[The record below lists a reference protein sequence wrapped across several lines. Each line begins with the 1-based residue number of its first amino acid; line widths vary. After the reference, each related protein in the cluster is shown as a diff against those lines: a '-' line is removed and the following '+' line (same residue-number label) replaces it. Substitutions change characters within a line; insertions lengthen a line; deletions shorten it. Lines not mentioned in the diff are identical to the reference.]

1 MLDKAWELVNEK
13 FEWCGLSFED
23 ESSLLY
29 YVGSGTYE
37 MYQES
42 TGKMITTTATNE
54 RGGHCTMKMYTVG
67 TSTNHAES

>member
-1 MLDKAWELVNEK
+1 MLDQAWELVNEK
-13 FEWCGLSFED
+13 FEWCGLCCED
-23 ESSLLY
+23 ESSLY

-54 RGGHCTMKMYTVG
+54 RGGALYNEDVYCR
-67 TSTNHAES
+67 N